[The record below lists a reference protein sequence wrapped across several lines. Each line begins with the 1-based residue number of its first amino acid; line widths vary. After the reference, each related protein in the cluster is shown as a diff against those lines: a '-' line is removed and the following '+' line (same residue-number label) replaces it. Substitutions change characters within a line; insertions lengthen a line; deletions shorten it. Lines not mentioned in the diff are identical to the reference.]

1 VTFST
6 QLSSAFTPIGGVYDT
21 PSITQALSWAQTFVE
36 GYCNRSE
43 NGFDLVTGDTVYLD
57 PKPYRQALLPR
68 IPVVNIGSVLAQLP
82 ARFNLVPSPLLGVP
96 SGTGGTFVAGQY
108 YWVVTAL
115 MPWGAETPASNE
127 VTATFT
133 GSTSSIAL
141 SWPAVPQAT
150 GYKVYRGYLPV
161 SENILVTTLGAT
173 TTYTDTG
180 TAGTGGVPP
189 SGMMWTPLINYAL
202 VSDTGLIYDT
212 TGQPGTSSS
221 LGPSW
226 PWLPA
231 SLKVTYDHGYST
243 VPQGLINAA
252 CRFAQQY
259 LENPAILLQRD
270 VGSFNERYA
279 GNTGGVG
286 IVINEFDKR
295 IMDRY
300 TLIGIA

>member
-1 VTFST
+1 VTFAT
-6 QLSSAFTPIGGVYDT
+6 QLSAAFTPIGGVYDT

-36 GYCNRSE
+36 EYCNRGE
-43 NGFDLVTGDTVYLD
+43 NGFDLVTGDTAYLD
-57 PKPYRQALLPR
+57 PKPYHQALLPR
-68 IPVVNIGSVLAQLP
+68 IPVVNVDNVLAQLP
-82 ARFNLVPSPLLGVP
+82 ARFNLVPTPLLGVA
-96 SGTGGTFVAGQY
+96 SGTGGSFVAGQY

-115 MPWGAETPASNE
+115 MPWGAETTASNE
-127 VTATFT
+127 VTAIFT

-141 SWPAVPQAT
+141 SWPAISQAT
-150 GYKVYRGYLPV
+150 GYKVYRGYLPS
-161 SENILVTTLGAT
+161 SENILVATLGAT
-173 TTYTDTG
+173 TAYTDTG

-189 SGMMWTPLINYAL
+189 SGMMWTPLINYAWT
-202 VSDTGLIYDT
+202 SDTGLIYDT
-212 TGQPGTSSS
+212 TGQPGTSST

-243 VPQGLINAA
+243 IPTSLINVAV
-252 CRFAQQY
+252 RFAQQY
-259 LENPAILLQRD
+259 LENPALLLQRE
-270 VGSFNERYA
+270 VGSFSERYA

-300 TLIGIA
+300 TSISIA